1 MFIFLIFFFYATE
14 ELGMGSWISTYS
26 IKTGIA
32 NVESSAFYS
41 MLFWVPNCLGRLL
54 WMYVPGNIE
63 QRLGLALK
71 TVLIVM
77 VFTVFFQYF
86 GWYNLVCIF
95 APLVTGILIAGVYGF
110 CMALPVDNGFI
121 TTPQDNANFIL
132 GNALGEGLLIMPL
145 GYSMQIIN
153 PNALMILILLFS
165 GLSYWCFLQSVKSMH
180 DDRKKYENRLLNN
193 KK

>member
-1 MFIFLIFFFYATE
+1 MYIFLIFFFYATE

-32 NVESSAFYS
+32 DVESSALYS
-41 MLFWVPNCLGRLL
+41 MLFWIPNCLGRLL
-54 WMYVPGNIE
+54 WMYVPGKIE

-77 VFTVFFQYF
+77 VFTVFFQYC
-86 GWYNLVCIF
+86 GWYKLVCIF
-95 APLVTGILIAGVYGF
+95 APLTTGIFIAGVYGF

-132 GNALGEGLLIMPL
+132 GNSFGEGLLIMPL
-145 GYSMQIIN
+145 GYSMHIFD
-153 PNALMILILLFS
+153 PNALMILILIFS
-165 GLSYWCFLQSVKSMH
+165 GLSYWCFL
-180 DDRKKYENRLLNN
+180 
-193 KK
+193 